1 MTAFGRR
8 CALAAGLVGLLALT
22 HGCDFA
28 TLAYFLMPETKD
40 PATLRQLSRKAEKE
54 KKDPCVLIL
63 TYGGLETRAE
73 FVHADRQLAELLAGY
88 LQSAAEADG
97 EKLTIVPQRK
107 VEEYKNSHPNWQR
120 EADLARVGRDFGA
133 DYIIYL
139 EVNSLGLYEPG
150 SANQMFRGR
159 ANLSVSLLDVNHPDE
174 PVRQEPYVCVY
185 PSEARGPINVD
196 FDTPPEVFR
205 QQFLNRVARELSWR
219 FARHHRREA
228 SYME

>member
-40 PATLRQLSRKAEKE
+40 PATLRQLSCKPEKD

-73 FVHADRQLAELLAGY
+73 LVHADRQLAELLAGY
-88 LQSAAEADG
+88 LKESAEADG

-120 EADLARVGRDFGA
+120 EADLARIGRAFGA

-139 EVNSLGLYEPG
+139 EVNSLTLYEPG
-150 SANQMFRGR
+150 NMNSLFRGR
-159 ANLSVSLLDVNHPDE
+159 ANLTVSLIDVNHPDE
-174 PVRQEPYVCVY
+174 PVRQEPYVCLY
-185 PSEARGPINVD
+185 PSEARGPVNAD
-196 FDTPPEVFR
+196 FETPLEVFR
-205 QQFLNRVARELSWR
+205 QQFLTRVARELSWR

-228 SYME
+228 VYME